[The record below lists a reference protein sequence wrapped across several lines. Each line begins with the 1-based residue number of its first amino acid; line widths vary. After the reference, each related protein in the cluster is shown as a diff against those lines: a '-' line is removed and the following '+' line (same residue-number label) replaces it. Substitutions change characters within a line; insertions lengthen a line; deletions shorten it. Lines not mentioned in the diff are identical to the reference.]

1 MSRRLFAH
9 RQHNFGWLGNGL
21 QGPGKRAYR
30 KSGIAAD
37 SGRRVTALSLWAD
50 EDHKR
55 RYRTDGT
62 EYGDSYLV
70 VEFRSYRPAIFC
82 AMCITSLRLALTEIV
97 TQTGWTKGRAFYGQK
112 VSLAP
117 QKSLA

>member
-1 MSRRLFAH
+1 MET
-9 RQHNFGWLGNGL
+9 
-21 QGPGKRAYR
+21 
-30 KSGIAAD
+30 D
-37 SGRRVTALSLWAD
+37 SGLSTPD
-50 EDHKR
+50 KR
-55 RYRTDGT
+55 GYRTDGT